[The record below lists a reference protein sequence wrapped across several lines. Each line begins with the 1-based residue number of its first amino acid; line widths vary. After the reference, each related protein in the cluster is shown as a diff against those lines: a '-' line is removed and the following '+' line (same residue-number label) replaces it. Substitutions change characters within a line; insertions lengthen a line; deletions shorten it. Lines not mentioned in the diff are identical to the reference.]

1 MEGVSDIS
9 TSATG
14 LSSGSLTQRSGDFS
28 DSLTTAMG
36 GERDRTARDP
46 RDAAE
51 ELVAITLV
59 QPILA
64 QLRESDW
71 AAEPFA
77 PSDGEKRFGALYDA
91 EIARRMVK
99 SSSFPLVDALARQ
112 MRERSAS
119 AGVAAPA
126 GTEAARDDAPGTHT
140 HEPLERTA

>member
-1 MEGVSDIS
+1 MESIS
-9 TSATG
+9 LISSRSTGLATG
-14 LSSGSLTQRSGDFS
+14 SLARRSAEFS

-36 GERDRTARDP
+36 GERDRTGRDP
-46 RDAAE
+46 RAAAE

-99 SSSFPLVDALARQ
+99 SSAFPLVDALARQ

-119 AGVAAPA
+119 AGDAAPA
-126 GTEAARDDAPGTHT
+126 GTEAARDDATRSHT
-140 HEPLERTA
+140 HEPLDRTT